1 MLSRCP
7 DGAILLVDD
16 HAMFR
21 TGLRLIL
28 GPVVEACV
36 LEAGSL
42 SEALA
47 FEQPV
52 ALILLDVQLPGV
64 SGLEGLAALRQR
76 WPNACVVMLSAQAN
90 AADVQRALNEG
101 ASYFLSKHA
110 SAAEICEV
118 LEAAIAGAAPANNA
132 SISQADARP
141 AKHGQLSPRL
151 LMVLDLLCM
160 GKSNKA
166 MAAELGISENT
177 VRNHVVALMRHFGAD
192 TRTQLVLLAKDD

>member
-1 MLSRCP
+1 MLSCCP

-28 GPVVEACV
+28 GPTVEGCL

-47 FEQPV
+47 YEASV
-52 ALILLDVQLPGV
+52 KLILLDVQLPGI
-64 SGLEGLAALRQR
+64 SGLEGLSALKQR
-76 WPNACVVMLSAQAN
+76 WPNACVVMLSAQAK
-90 AADVQRALNEG
+90 AEDVQRALAGG
-101 ASYFLSKHA
+101 ASCFLSKHA
-110 SAAEICEV
+110 SAPEICEV
-118 LEAAIAGAAPANNA
+118 LDAAINGKTPAAGAQ
-132 SISQADARP
+132 SSQPDKQGR
-141 AKHGQLSPRL
+141 LSPRL

-166 MAAELGISENT
+166 MATELGISENT
-177 VRNHVVALMRHFGAD
+177 VRNHVVSLMRHFGAS
-192 TRTQLVLLAKDD
+192 TRTQLVLLATQDA